1 MVSFPVFPMEIF
13 SITNNVGKF
22 PEMPHS
28 NFSSHILILF
38 CIHFRCTDKENLLK
52 NQELTKL

>member
-1 MVSFPVFPMEIF
+1 MVSFPVFHKEIL

-22 PEMPHS
+22 LEMPHA

-38 CIHFRCTDKENLLK
+38 CLHFHCTDKEDL
-52 NQELTKL
+52 

>member
-1 MVSFPVFPMEIF
+1 MVSFPVFPKEIF

-22 PEMPHS
+22 LKMPHS

-38 CIHFRCTDKENLLK
+38 CIHFHCTDKENLLK
-52 NQELTKL
+52 KQELTKL